1 MFELILPTN
10 KMPPKTPLNQTDPIR
25 TKKNCKISASA
36 PADNRNN
43 SKCISPSARPR
54 NPIIV
59 GKTANYIEHGF
70 IFYLQLIIFAP
81 SLATP
86 CSASRFVHGGWNT
99 SRLLYGVVWQQP
111 LPRSKDPQHVNH
123 AAWSSASHFFF
134 VHAGHRGIREF

>member
-25 TKKNCKISASA
+25 TKKRQNFCSSAGRQSKQFKVHLPEC
-36 PADNRNN
+36 PAQKPHHCWQN
-43 SKCISPSARPR
+43 SKLYRTWIYILFATNNFRPFSR
-54 NPIIV
+54 D
-59 GKTANYIEHGF
+59 
-70 IFYLQLIIFAP
+70 
-81 SLATP
+81 P

-99 SRLLYGVVWQQP
+99 SRLLYGVVWQQQ